1 MTLLK
6 VSQFR
11 PVFLASILV
20 PALLFGF
27 GAWDSHRRLYAEAEA
42 KVRHNATVLY
52 EHAAKVLQ
60 THALVSEQVRLRV
73 RDLSWEEI
81 QNSKPLWDELKRL
94 VDQVQQVDAIF
105 LIRPDGKAGFTTRAY
120 PAPDITFE
128 DRDYFVAQQERDVG
142 PYLSGS
148 YIGKISKRPIFNF
161 SIRKETPSGEFD
173 GVVGVS
179 AFVEYFTRFYKAAA
193 LPEDNTFIART
204 REDGQI
210 LARYPTITQPAKL
223 PPESPLL
230 QHAKQSDHGVYRAVS
245 LTDGVPRIIAYKRLE
260 QFPAFVSYGIDERT
274 VQATWIQY
282 LIGWALLSVV
292 AALALFSIAWMA
304 ARRAQREIEAA
315 AVLQGEISRSEQAER
330 ALIEKH
336 RLEAL
341 GQLTGGV
348 AHDFNNLLQVLGP
361 NLEIASE
368 TVQDQRTK
376 RLLDSCL
383 RAVERGEK
391 MTHQLLAFAS
401 RQNLTL
407 SVVDIGAQ
415 VAGLADI
422 LQQLA
427 GRRNPVSI
435 ESRGDTWSVE
445 TDATQLE
452 RGIMNLVANARDAMP
467 NGGEIRNLVENRV
480 LSGRPDGLT
489 GGFVAIAVSDTG
501 AGIPPDVLPRIW
513 DPFFTTKPAGKG
525 TGLGLSTVYG
535 YAKQSGGSVSVE
547 SAVNK
552 GTTVTILLPKA
563 DRLTERDKA
572 DADGKGGSLVPFPQ
586 RAP

>member
-1 MTLLK
+1 MTPFK

-20 PALLFGF
+20 PVLLFGF

-161 SIRKETPSGEFD
+161 SVRKETPSGEFD

-193 LPEDNTFIART
+193 LPEDNTFIALT

-210 LARYPTITQPAKL
+210 LARYPTITQLVKL

-274 VQATWIQY
+274 VRATWMQY
-282 LIGWALLSVV
+282 LIGWALLSII

-304 ARRAQREIEAA
+304 ARRAEREIEAA
-315 AVLQGEISRSEQAER
+315 AVLQGEISRREQAER

-435 ESRGDTWSVE
+435 ESKGDIWSVE
-445 TDATQLE
+445 TDANQLE

-467 NGGEIRNLVENRV
+467 NGGEIRILVENRV

-501 AGIPPDVLPRIW
+501 AGIAPDVLPRIW
-513 DPFFTTKPAGKG
+513 DPFFTTKPTGKG

-572 DADGKGGSLVPFPQ
+572 DADGKGGSLVPFPK